1 MEDMNK
7 KDFRNKL
14 VIAAGTLF
22 VVLCVW
28 QIVVLKL
35 LEKGIESLHGR
46 K

>member
-22 VVLCVW
+22 CC
-28 QIVVLKL
+28 
-35 LEKGIESLHGR
+35 SLRMADCRAEIIGKRHN
-46 K
+46 